1 MTLLIMHRPKRERV
15 RHAGAAHTALA
26 VILMATVVVAA
37 GACGGS
43 SSAKSATAQASG
55 QAVQTMATVQRGDLV
70 ATLTGKLTLS
80 VAGSTATAATTF
92 TGDGASQVAVGQTVK
107 VVFMGQVGGAG
118 QAGGAGQSS
127 PQASARPSAAPSAP
141 GGVQGSPPSAGA
153 PGLSRG
159 GLVGKSAT
167 GTISAVQHSSDGS
180 ATVRIAI
187 DKLPSGVTTTS
198 VGMATIDA
206 GVLARNVL
214 IVPTAAIKGSG
225 AGTTVQVVVG
235 GQTTPRKVVVGKQ
248 TQTESE
254 IVSGL
259 SAGDNVVYEHTMRGG
274 FGRAGGAQPPGQAR
288 PAQSGSQ
295 STGVGGGT

>member
-141 GGVQGSPPSAGA
+141 GGVQGSPPRAGA

-167 GTISAVQHSSDGS
+167 GTI
-180 ATVRIAI
+180 
-187 DKLPSGVTTTS
+187 
-198 VGMATIDA
+198 
-206 GVLARNVL
+206 
-214 IVPTAAIKGSG
+214 SG